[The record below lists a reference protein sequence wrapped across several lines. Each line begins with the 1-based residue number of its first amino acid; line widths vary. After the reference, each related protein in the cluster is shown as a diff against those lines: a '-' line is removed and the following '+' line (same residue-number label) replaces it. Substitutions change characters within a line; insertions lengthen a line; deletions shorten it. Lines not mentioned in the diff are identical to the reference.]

1 MKVIIVGAHGEAK
14 ELINRVSSGWSIS
27 VIDLDQEK
35 LRNFTTNR
43 QIDKIQGDATSS
55 LVLKKAGLDEATA
68 IVTLTLS
75 DEVNLEIL
83 KIAKQNDI
91 LRLSSIINDSSNID
105 KFKELDVELVEP
117 DILLARRFEHIL
129 EPRRVVS
136 QAFAGGRAEAL
147 EIEISS
153 DSPVR
158 GKKLREIGSDYYIVG
173 ALLRKGKVIIPHGD
187 TEIETGDLVTIVL
200 QSGAFSNVIN
210 LFSGSESRFPL
221 EFGKDIVVVLD
232 NEKNLKYL
240 SESEFFIRNTKATS
254 LKLITKEDLFDNN
267 LESTEETLKAVLKD
281 QEFDI
286 TYKNKISNKDLE
298 NYKGITVVERKE
310 NDKGKSYGEGWHTD
324 SSYLEKTPK
333 YTCLMGKIVK
343 KDQGQTLFASQLAS
357 YEALDQETKDKIQ
370 NLVGIF
376 SSAGPISVTRLEREA
391 ERGTG
396 KSKDFVAEHQIV
408 KKVGTRKTLY
418 LSPGHTIAIKNLP
431 EKESKDLLKYLFNH
445 QTKKEFQ
452 NSFFWEKNTIV
463 IWDNHSVIHSAT
475 PFQGRRMM
483 HRIILDA

>member
-68 IVTLTLS
+68 LVTLTLS

-83 KIAKQNDI
+83 KIAKQNNI
-91 LRLSSIINDSSNID
+91 LRLSSIINDSSHID

-232 NEKNLKYL
+232 NEKNLKNL

-298 NYKGITVVERKE
+298 NFTNENSIGTIFYPVEDSISKSKIKSLISIANKSKIPVLFSRSTYPYKTIGLLINDNFDENSSNAIAFDLSSTMSAKLVGVIINQPTFLQSDGEQKVSDTVQKLQDLALSNEVQLDFE
-310 NDKGKSYGEGWHTD
+310 NFEGNEAKIFTD
-324 SSYLEKTPK
+324 QTSSYDLSII
-333 YTCLMGKIVK
+333 GSNS
-343 KDQGQTLFASQLAS
+343 SQS
-357 YEALDQETKDKIQ
+357 WQDRKVIEFVST
-370 NLVGIF
+370 NSN
-376 SSAGPISVTRLEREA
+376 SSV
-391 ERGTG
+391 
-396 KSKDFVAEHQIV
+396 
-408 KKVGTRKTLY
+408 LY
-418 LSPGHTIAIKNLP
+418 IP
-431 EKESKDLLKYLFNH
+431 
-445 QTKKEFQ
+445 
-452 NSFFWEKNTIV
+452 
-463 IWDNHSVIHSAT
+463 
-475 PFQGRRMM
+475 R
-483 HRIILDA
+483 

>member
-83 KIAKQNDI
+83 KIAKQNNI
-91 LRLSSIINDSSNID
+91 LRLSSIINDSSHID

-232 NEKNLKYL
+232 SEKNLKNL

-298 NYKGITVVERKE
+298 NFINENSIGTIFYPVEDSISKSKIKSLISIANKSKIPVLFSRSTYPYKTIGLLINDNFDENSSNAIAFDLSSTMSAKLVGVIINQPTFLQSDGEQKVSDTVQKLQDLALSHEVQLDFE
-310 NDKGKSYGEGWHTD
+310 NFEGNEAKIFTD
-324 SSYLEKTPK
+324 QTSSYDLAII
-333 YTCLMGKIVK
+333 GSNS
-343 KDQGQTLFASQLAS
+343 SQS
-357 YEALDQETKDKIQ
+357 WQDRKVIEFVST
-370 NLVGIF
+370 NSN
-376 SSAGPISVTRLEREA
+376 SSV
-391 ERGTG
+391 
-396 KSKDFVAEHQIV
+396 
-408 KKVGTRKTLY
+408 LY
-418 LSPGHTIAIKNLP
+418 IP
-431 EKESKDLLKYLFNH
+431 
-445 QTKKEFQ
+445 
-452 NSFFWEKNTIV
+452 
-463 IWDNHSVIHSAT
+463 
-475 PFQGRRMM
+475 R
-483 HRIILDA
+483 

>member
-68 IVTLTLS
+68 IITLTLS

-91 LRLSSIINDSSNID
+91 LRLSSIINDSSNVD

-200 QSGAFSNVIN
+200 QSGAFSSVIN

-232 NEKNLKYL
+232 DEKNLKNL

-254 LKLITKEDLFDNN
+254 LKLITKEDLFENN

-298 NYKGITVVERKE
+298 NFVNENSIGTIFYPVE
-310 NDKGKSYGEGWHTD
+310 DSISKS
-324 SSYLEKTPK
+324 
-333 YTCLMGKIVK
+333 KIK
-343 KDQGQTLFASQLAS
+343 SL
-357 YEALDQETKDKIQ
+357 
-370 NLVGIF
+370 
-376 SSAGPISVTRLEREA
+376 ISVA
-391 ERGTG
+391 N
-396 KSKDFVAEHQIV
+396 KSKVPILFSRSTYPYKTIGLLINDNFNESSSNSIAFDLSSTMSAKLAGVIINQPKFLQSEGEQ
-408 KKVGTRKTLY
+408 KV
-418 LSPGHTIAIKNLP
+418 S
-431 EKESKDLLKYLFNH
+431 
-445 QTKKEFQ
+445 
-452 NSFFWEKNTIV
+452 NTIQKLQDLALSHEVQLDFENFEGNEAKIFTDQTSGYDLSIIGSNSSQSWQDRKV
-463 IWDNHSVIHSAT
+463 IEFVSTNSNSSVLYI
-475 PFQGRRMM
+475 PR
-483 HRIILDA
+483 

>member
-83 KIAKQNDI
+83 KIAKQNNI
-91 LRLSSIINDSSNID
+91 LRLSSIINDSSHID

-232 NEKNLKYL
+232 NEKNLKNL
-240 SESEFFIRNTKATS
+240 SESEFFIRNTKASS

-298 NYKGITVVERKE
+298 NFTNENSIGTIFYPVEDSISKSKIKSLINIANKSKIPVLFSRSTYPYKTIGLLINDNFDENSSNAIAFDLSSTMSAKLVGVIINQPTFLQSDGEQKVSDTVQKLQDLALSHEVQLDFE
-310 NDKGKSYGEGWHTD
+310 NFEGNEAKIFTD
-324 SSYLEKTPK
+324 QTSSYDLSII
-333 YTCLMGKIVK
+333 GSNS
-343 KDQGQTLFASQLAS
+343 SQS
-357 YEALDQETKDKIQ
+357 WQDRKVIEFVST
-370 NLVGIF
+370 NSN
-376 SSAGPISVTRLEREA
+376 SSV
-391 ERGTG
+391 
-396 KSKDFVAEHQIV
+396 
-408 KKVGTRKTLY
+408 LY
-418 LSPGHTIAIKNLP
+418 IP
-431 EKESKDLLKYLFNH
+431 
-445 QTKKEFQ
+445 
-452 NSFFWEKNTIV
+452 
-463 IWDNHSVIHSAT
+463 
-475 PFQGRRMM
+475 R
-483 HRIILDA
+483 

>member
-83 KIAKQNDI
+83 NIAKQNNI
-91 LRLSSIINDSSNID
+91 LRLSSIINESSNAG

-173 ALLRKGKVIIPHGD
+173 AILRKGKVIIPHGD
-187 TEIETGDLVTIVL
+187 TEIETGDLVTVVL

-232 NEKNLKYL
+232 DEKNLKNL

-254 LKLITKEDLFDNN
+254 LKVLTKQDLFDNN
-267 LESTEETLKAVLKD
+267 LETTEETLKAVLKD

-286 TYKNKISNKDLE
+286 TYKNKITVKDLE
-298 NYKGITVVERKE
+298 NFMRENSIGTIFYPVMDGTAKSKIKSLISIANKTKVPVLFSRTTYPYKNIGLLINE
-310 NDKGKSYGEGWHTD
+310 NFDEN
-324 SSYLEKTPK
+324 SSNSIAFDLSSTMSAK
-333 YTCLMGKIVK
+333 
-343 KDQGQTLFASQLAS
+343 
-357 YEALDQETKDKIQ
+357 
-370 NLVGIF
+370 LVGVIINQPKFLQSEGENKVSNTVQKLQDLALSNEVQLDFINFEGNEAKIF
-376 SSAGPISVTRLEREA
+376 SEQTSEYDLAIIGSNSSQSWQDRKIIEFVSTNSNSSV
-391 ERGTG
+391 
-396 KSKDFVAEHQIV
+396 
-408 KKVGTRKTLY
+408 LY
-418 LSPGHTIAIKNLP
+418 VP
-431 EKESKDLLKYLFNH
+431 
-445 QTKKEFQ
+445 
-452 NSFFWEKNTIV
+452 
-463 IWDNHSVIHSAT
+463 
-475 PFQGRRMM
+475 R
-483 HRIILDA
+483 

>member
-68 IVTLTLS
+68 IITLTLS
-75 DEVNLEIL
+75 DEVNMEIL

-91 LRLSSIINDSSNID
+91 LRLSSIINDSSNVD
-105 KFKELDVELVEP
+105 KFKELDIELVEP

-232 NEKNLKYL
+232 NEKNLKNL

-298 NYKGITVVERKE
+298 NFINENSIGTIFYPVEDSISKSKIKSLISIANKSKIPVLFSRSTYPYKTIGLLINDNFDENSSNSIAFDLSSTMSAKLVGVIINQPTFLQSDGEQKVSDTVQKLQDLALSHEVQLDFE
-310 NDKGKSYGEGWHTD
+310 NFEGNEAKIFTD
-324 SSYLEKTPK
+324 QTSSYDLSII
-333 YTCLMGKIVK
+333 GSNS
-343 KDQGQTLFASQLAS
+343 SQS
-357 YEALDQETKDKIQ
+357 WQDRKVIEFVST
-370 NLVGIF
+370 NSN
-376 SSAGPISVTRLEREA
+376 SSV
-391 ERGTG
+391 
-396 KSKDFVAEHQIV
+396 
-408 KKVGTRKTLY
+408 LY
-418 LSPGHTIAIKNLP
+418 IP
-431 EKESKDLLKYLFNH
+431 
-445 QTKKEFQ
+445 
-452 NSFFWEKNTIV
+452 
-463 IWDNHSVIHSAT
+463 
-475 PFQGRRMM
+475 R
-483 HRIILDA
+483 

>member
-14 ELINRVSSGWSIS
+14 ELINRISSGWSIS

-68 IVTLTLS
+68 IITLTLS
-75 DEVNLEIL
+75 DEVNMEIL

-91 LRLSSIINDSSNID
+91 LRLSSIINDSSNVD
-105 KFKELDVELVEP
+105 KFKELDIELVEP

-158 GKKLREIGSDYYIVG
+158 GKKLREIGSDYFIVG

-200 QSGAFSNVIN
+200 QSGAFSSVIN

-232 NEKNLKYL
+232 NEKNLKNL

-254 LKLITKEDLFDNN
+254 LKLITKEDLFENN
-267 LESTEETLKAVLKD
+267 LESTEDTLKAVLKD

-298 NYKGITVVERKE
+298 NFVNENSIGTIFYPVE
-310 NDKGKSYGEGWHTD
+310 D
-324 SSYLEKTPK
+324 S
-333 YTCLMGKIVK
+333 
-343 KDQGQTLFASQLAS
+343 
-357 YEALDQETKDKIQ
+357 
-370 NLVGIF
+370 
-376 SSAGPISVTRLEREA
+376 IS
-391 ERGTG
+391 
-396 KSKDFVAEHQIV
+396 KSKIKSLISIANKSKVPILFSRSTYPYKTIGLLINDNFNENSSNSIAFDLSSTMSAKLAGVIINQPKFLQSEGEQKVSNTVQKLQDLALSHEVQLDFENFEGNEAKIFTNQTSGYDLSIIGSNSSQSWQDR
-408 KKVGTRKTLY
+408 KVIEFVSINSNSSVLY
-418 LSPGHTIAIKNLP
+418 IP
-431 EKESKDLLKYLFNH
+431 
-445 QTKKEFQ
+445 
-452 NSFFWEKNTIV
+452 
-463 IWDNHSVIHSAT
+463 
-475 PFQGRRMM
+475 R
-483 HRIILDA
+483 

>member
-83 KIAKQNDI
+83 KIAKQNNI
-91 LRLSSIINDSSNID
+91 LRLSSIINDSSHID

-232 NEKNLKYL
+232 NEKNLKNL

-298 NYKGITVVERKE
+298 NFINENSIGTIFYPVEDSISKSKIKSLISIANKSKIPVLFSRSTYPYKTIGLLINDNFDENSSNAIAFDLSSTMSAKLAGVIINQPTFLQSDGEQKVSDTVQKLQDLALSHEVQLDFE
-310 NDKGKSYGEGWHTD
+310 NFEGNEAKIFTD
-324 SSYLEKTPK
+324 QTSSYDLSII
-333 YTCLMGKIVK
+333 GSNSSQSWQDRKIIEFVS
-343 KDQGQTLFASQLAS
+343 TNS
-357 YEALDQETKDKIQ
+357 
-370 NLVGIF
+370 N
-376 SSAGPISVTRLEREA
+376 SSV
-391 ERGTG
+391 
-396 KSKDFVAEHQIV
+396 
-408 KKVGTRKTLY
+408 LY
-418 LSPGHTIAIKNLP
+418 VP
-431 EKESKDLLKYLFNH
+431 
-445 QTKKEFQ
+445 
-452 NSFFWEKNTIV
+452 
-463 IWDNHSVIHSAT
+463 
-475 PFQGRRMM
+475 R
-483 HRIILDA
+483 

>member
-14 ELINRVSSGWSIS
+14 ELINRISSGWSIS

-83 KIAKQNDI
+83 KIAKQNNI
-91 LRLSSIINDSSNID
+91 LRLSSIINDSANIHH
-105 KFKELDVELVEP
+105 FKELDIEIVEP
-117 DILLARRFEHIL
+117 DTLLARRFEYIL

-136 QAFAGGRAEAL
+136 QAFAGGRAEAI

-173 ALLRKGKVIIPHGD
+173 ALLRQNKVIIPHGD

-221 EFGKDIVVVLD
+221 EFGKDIFVVLD
-232 NEKNLKYL
+232 NEKNLKNL

-254 LKLITKEDLFDNN
+254 LKVLTKQDLFDNN
-267 LESTEETLKAVLKD
+267 LETIEETLKAILKD
-281 QEFDI
+281 QEFDA
-286 TYKNKISNKDLE
+286 TFKNKISNKDLE
-298 NYKGITVVERKE
+298 NFVKE
-310 NDKGKSYGEGWHTD
+310 NSIGTIFYPVEEGVAKTKIKALISIANKTKIPILFSRSTYPYKTIGLLIND
-324 SSYLEKTPK
+324 NFDQTSSNSIAFDLSSTMSAK
-333 YTCLMGKIVK
+333 
-343 KDQGQTLFASQLAS
+343 
-357 YEALDQETKDKIQ
+357 
-370 NLVGIF
+370 LVGVTINQPKFLQSEGEQKVSSVVQKLQDLALSHEVQLDFENFEGNEAKIF
-376 SSAGPISVTRLEREA
+376 TEQTSNYDLSIIGSNSSQSWQDRKIIEFVSTNSNSSV
-391 ERGTG
+391 
-396 KSKDFVAEHQIV
+396 
-408 KKVGTRKTLY
+408 LY
-418 LSPGHTIAIKNLP
+418 VP
-431 EKESKDLLKYLFNH
+431 
-445 QTKKEFQ
+445 
-452 NSFFWEKNTIV
+452 
-463 IWDNHSVIHSAT
+463 
-475 PFQGRRMM
+475 R
-483 HRIILDA
+483 

>member
-83 KIAKQNDI
+83 KIAKQNNI
-91 LRLSSIINDSSNID
+91 LRLSSIINDSSHID

-232 NEKNLKYL
+232 NEKNLKNL

-298 NYKGITVVERKE
+298 NFINENSIGTIFYPVEDSISKSKIKSLISIANKSKIPVLFSRSTYPYKTIGLLINDNFDENSSNAIAFDLSSTMSAKLVGVIINQPTFLQSDGEQKVSDTVQKLQDLALSHEVQLDFE
-310 NDKGKSYGEGWHTD
+310 NFEGNEAKIFTD
-324 SSYLEKTPK
+324 QTSSYDLSIIGSNSSQSWQDRKVIEFVSTNSNSSVLYIPK
-333 YTCLMGKIVK
+333 
-343 KDQGQTLFASQLAS
+343 
-357 YEALDQETKDKIQ
+357 
-370 NLVGIF
+370 
-376 SSAGPISVTRLEREA
+376 
-391 ERGTG
+391 
-396 KSKDFVAEHQIV
+396 
-408 KKVGTRKTLY
+408 
-418 LSPGHTIAIKNLP
+418 
-431 EKESKDLLKYLFNH
+431 
-445 QTKKEFQ
+445 
-452 NSFFWEKNTIV
+452 
-463 IWDNHSVIHSAT
+463 
-475 PFQGRRMM
+475 
-483 HRIILDA
+483 

>member
-27 VIDLDQEK
+27 VVDLDQEK

-91 LRLSSIINDSSNID
+91 LRLSSIINDSANFD

-187 TEIETGDLVTIVL
+187 TEIQTGDLVTIVL

-232 NEKNLKYL
+232 NEKNLKNL

-298 NYKGITVVERKE
+298 NFINENSIGTIFYPVEESISKSKIKSLISIANKSKIPILFSRSTYPYKTIGLLINDNFDENSSNSIAFDLSSTMSAKLAGVIINQPTFLQSDGEQKVSDTVQKLQDLALSHEVQLDFE
-310 NDKGKSYGEGWHTD
+310 NFEGNEAKIFTEQT
-324 SSYLEKTPK
+324 SSYDLSII
-333 YTCLMGKIVK
+333 GSNS
-343 KDQGQTLFASQLAS
+343 SQS
-357 YEALDQETKDKIQ
+357 WQDRKVIEFVST
-370 NLVGIF
+370 NSN
-376 SSAGPISVTRLEREA
+376 SSL
-391 ERGTG
+391 
-396 KSKDFVAEHQIV
+396 
-408 KKVGTRKTLY
+408 LY
-418 LSPGHTIAIKNLP
+418 IP
-431 EKESKDLLKYLFNH
+431 
-445 QTKKEFQ
+445 
-452 NSFFWEKNTIV
+452 
-463 IWDNHSVIHSAT
+463 
-475 PFQGRRMM
+475 R
-483 HRIILDA
+483 

>member
-14 ELINRVSSGWSIS
+14 ELINRISSGWSIS
-27 VIDLDQEK
+27 VVDLDQEK

-91 LRLSSIINDSSNID
+91 LRLSSIINDSANID

-187 TEIETGDLVTIVL
+187 TEIKTGDLVTIVL

-232 NEKNLKYL
+232 NEKNLKNL

-286 TYKNKISNKDLE
+286 TYRNKISNKDLE
-298 NYKGITVVERKE
+298 NFINENSIGTIFYPVEESISKSKIKSLISIANKSKIPILFSRSTYPYKTIGLLINDNFDENSSNSIAFDLSSTMSAKLAGVIINQPTFLQSDGEQKVSDTVQKLQDLALSHEVQLDFE
-310 NDKGKSYGEGWHTD
+310 NFEGNEAKIFTD
-324 SSYLEKTPK
+324 QTSSYDLSII
-333 YTCLMGKIVK
+333 GSNS
-343 KDQGQTLFASQLAS
+343 SQS
-357 YEALDQETKDKIQ
+357 WQDRKVIEFVST
-370 NLVGIF
+370 NSN
-376 SSAGPISVTRLEREA
+376 SSL
-391 ERGTG
+391 
-396 KSKDFVAEHQIV
+396 
-408 KKVGTRKTLY
+408 LY
-418 LSPGHTIAIKNLP
+418 IP
-431 EKESKDLLKYLFNH
+431 
-445 QTKKEFQ
+445 
-452 NSFFWEKNTIV
+452 
-463 IWDNHSVIHSAT
+463 
-475 PFQGRRMM
+475 R
-483 HRIILDA
+483 

>member
-158 GKKLREIGSDYYIVG
+158 GKKLREIGSDFYIVG

-298 NYKGITVVERKE
+298 NFVNENSIGTIFYPVEDSISKSKIKSLISIANKSKIPVLFSRSTYPYKTIGLLINDNFDE
-310 NDKGKSYGEGWHTD
+310 N
-324 SSYLEKTPK
+324 SSNSIAFDLSSTMSAK
-333 YTCLMGKIVK
+333 
-343 KDQGQTLFASQLAS
+343 
-357 YEALDQETKDKIQ
+357 
-370 NLVGIF
+370 LVGVIINQPTFLQSDGEQKVSDTVQKLQDLALSHEVQLDFENFEGNEAKIF
-376 SSAGPISVTRLEREA
+376 TEQTSNYDLSIIGSNSSQSWQDRKIIEFVSANSNSSV
-391 ERGTG
+391 
-396 KSKDFVAEHQIV
+396 
-408 KKVGTRKTLY
+408 LY
-418 LSPGHTIAIKNLP
+418 VP
-431 EKESKDLLKYLFNH
+431 
-445 QTKKEFQ
+445 
-452 NSFFWEKNTIV
+452 
-463 IWDNHSVIHSAT
+463 
-475 PFQGRRMM
+475 R
-483 HRIILDA
+483 

>member
-1 MKVIIVGAHGEAK
+1 VKVIIVGAHGEAK

-68 IVTLTLS
+68 IITLTLS

-91 LRLSSIINDSSNID
+91 LRLSSIINDSSNVD

-200 QSGAFSNVIN
+200 QSGAFSSVIN

-232 NEKNLKYL
+232 NEKNLKNL

-254 LKLITKEDLFDNN
+254 LKLITKEDLFENN

-298 NYKGITVVERKE
+298 NFVNENSIGTIFYPVE
-310 NDKGKSYGEGWHTD
+310 D
-324 SSYLEKTPK
+324 S
-333 YTCLMGKIVK
+333 
-343 KDQGQTLFASQLAS
+343 
-357 YEALDQETKDKIQ
+357 
-370 NLVGIF
+370 
-376 SSAGPISVTRLEREA
+376 IS
-391 ERGTG
+391 
-396 KSKDFVAEHQIV
+396 KSKIKSLISIANKSKVPILFSRSTYPYKTIGLLINDNFNESSSNSIAFDLSSTMSAKLAGVIINQPKFLQSEGEQKVSNTVQKLQDLALSHEVQLDFENFEGNEAKIFTDQTSGYDLSIIGSNSSQSWQDR
-408 KKVGTRKTLY
+408 KVIEFVSTNSNSSVLY
-418 LSPGHTIAIKNLP
+418 IP
-431 EKESKDLLKYLFNH
+431 
-445 QTKKEFQ
+445 
-452 NSFFWEKNTIV
+452 
-463 IWDNHSVIHSAT
+463 
-475 PFQGRRMM
+475 R
-483 HRIILDA
+483 

>member
-83 KIAKQNDI
+83 KIAKQNNI
-91 LRLSSIINDSSNID
+91 LRLSSIINDSSHID

-232 NEKNLKYL
+232 NEKNLKNL

-298 NYKGITVVERKE
+298 NFINENSIGTIFYPVEDSISKSKIKSLISIANKSKIPVLFSRSTYPYKTIGLLINDNFDENSSNAIAFDLSSTMSAKLVGVIINQPTFLQSDGEQKVSDTVQKLQDLALSNEVQLDFE
-310 NDKGKSYGEGWHTD
+310 NFEGNEAKIFTD
-324 SSYLEKTPK
+324 QTSSYDLSII
-333 YTCLMGKIVK
+333 GSNS
-343 KDQGQTLFASQLAS
+343 SQS
-357 YEALDQETKDKIQ
+357 WQDRKVIEFVST
-370 NLVGIF
+370 NSN
-376 SSAGPISVTRLEREA
+376 SSV
-391 ERGTG
+391 
-396 KSKDFVAEHQIV
+396 
-408 KKVGTRKTLY
+408 LY
-418 LSPGHTIAIKNLP
+418 IP
-431 EKESKDLLKYLFNH
+431 
-445 QTKKEFQ
+445 
-452 NSFFWEKNTIV
+452 
-463 IWDNHSVIHSAT
+463 
-475 PFQGRRMM
+475 R
-483 HRIILDA
+483 

>member
-27 VIDLDQEK
+27 VVDLDQEK

-91 LRLSSIINDSSNID
+91 LRLSSIINDSANFD

-158 GKKLREIGSDYYIVG
+158 GKKLREIGSNYYIVG

-187 TEIETGDLVTIVL
+187 TEIQTGDLVTIVL

-232 NEKNLKYL
+232 NEKNLKNL

-286 TYKNKISNKDLE
+286 TYRNKISNKDLE
-298 NYKGITVVERKE
+298 NFINENSIGTIFYPVEESISKSKLKSLISIANKSKIPILFSRSTYPYKTIGLLINDNFDENSSNSIAFDLSSTMSAKLAGVIINQPTFLQSDGEQKVSDTVQKLQDLALSHEVQLDFE
-310 NDKGKSYGEGWHTD
+310 NFEGNEAKIFTD
-324 SSYLEKTPK
+324 QTSSYDLSII
-333 YTCLMGKIVK
+333 GSNS
-343 KDQGQTLFASQLAS
+343 SQS
-357 YEALDQETKDKIQ
+357 WQDRKVIEFVST
-370 NLVGIF
+370 NSN
-376 SSAGPISVTRLEREA
+376 SSL
-391 ERGTG
+391 
-396 KSKDFVAEHQIV
+396 
-408 KKVGTRKTLY
+408 LY
-418 LSPGHTIAIKNLP
+418 IP
-431 EKESKDLLKYLFNH
+431 
-445 QTKKEFQ
+445 
-452 NSFFWEKNTIV
+452 
-463 IWDNHSVIHSAT
+463 
-475 PFQGRRMM
+475 R
-483 HRIILDA
+483 

>member
-14 ELINRVSSGWSIS
+14 ELINRISSGWSIS

-83 KIAKQNDI
+83 KIAKQNNI
-91 LRLSSIINDSSNID
+91 LRLSSIINDSANIHH
-105 KFKELDVELVEP
+105 FKELDIEIVEP
-117 DILLARRFEHIL
+117 DTLLARRFEYIL

-136 QAFAGGRAEAL
+136 QAFAGGRAEAI

-173 ALLRKGKVIIPHGD
+173 ALLRQNKVIIPHGD

-221 EFGKDIVVVLD
+221 EFGKDIFVVLD
-232 NEKNLKYL
+232 NEKNLKNL

-254 LKLITKEDLFDNN
+254 LKVLTKQDLFDNN
-267 LESTEETLKAVLKD
+267 LETIEETLKAILKD
-281 QEFDI
+281 QEFDA
-286 TYKNKISNKDLE
+286 TFKNKISNKDVE
-298 NYKGITVVERKE
+298 NFVKE
-310 NDKGKSYGEGWHTD
+310 NSIGTIFYPVEEGVAKTKIKALISIANKTKIPILFSRSTYPYKTIGLLIND
-324 SSYLEKTPK
+324 NFDQTSSNSIAFDLSST
-333 YTCLMGKIVK
+333 M
-343 KDQGQTLFASQLAS
+343 S
-357 YEALDQETKDKIQ
+357 TK
-370 NLVGIF
+370 LVGVTINQPKFLQSEGEQKVSSTVQKLQDLALSHEVQLDFENFEGNEAKIF
-376 SSAGPISVTRLEREA
+376 TEQTSNYDLSIIGSNSSQSWQDRKIIEFVSTNSNSSV
-391 ERGTG
+391 
-396 KSKDFVAEHQIV
+396 
-408 KKVGTRKTLY
+408 LY
-418 LSPGHTIAIKNLP
+418 VP
-431 EKESKDLLKYLFNH
+431 
-445 QTKKEFQ
+445 
-452 NSFFWEKNTIV
+452 
-463 IWDNHSVIHSAT
+463 
-475 PFQGRRMM
+475 R
-483 HRIILDA
+483 

>member
-27 VIDLDQEK
+27 VVDLDQEK

-91 LRLSSIINDSSNID
+91 LRLSSIINDSSNVD

-232 NEKNLKYL
+232 NEKNLKNL

-298 NYKGITVVERKE
+298 NFINENSIGTIFYPVEDSISKSKIKSLISIANKSKIPVLFSRSTYPYKTIGLLINDNFDENSSNAIAFDLSSTMSAKLVGVIINQPTFLQSEGEQKVSNTVQKLQDLALSHEVQLDFE
-310 NDKGKSYGEGWHTD
+310 NFEGNEAKIFTD
-324 SSYLEKTPK
+324 QTSSYDLSII
-333 YTCLMGKIVK
+333 GSNS
-343 KDQGQTLFASQLAS
+343 SQS
-357 YEALDQETKDKIQ
+357 WQDRKVIEFVST
-370 NLVGIF
+370 NSN
-376 SSAGPISVTRLEREA
+376 SSV
-391 ERGTG
+391 
-396 KSKDFVAEHQIV
+396 
-408 KKVGTRKTLY
+408 LY
-418 LSPGHTIAIKNLP
+418 IP
-431 EKESKDLLKYLFNH
+431 
-445 QTKKEFQ
+445 
-452 NSFFWEKNTIV
+452 
-463 IWDNHSVIHSAT
+463 
-475 PFQGRRMM
+475 R
-483 HRIILDA
+483 

>member
-68 IVTLTLS
+68 IITLTLS

-91 LRLSSIINDSSNID
+91 LRLSSIINDSSNVD

-200 QSGAFSNVIN
+200 QSGAFSSVIN

-232 NEKNLKYL
+232 DEKNLKNL

-254 LKLITKEDLFDNN
+254 LKLITKEDLFENN

-298 NYKGITVVERKE
+298 NFVNENSIGTIFYPVE
-310 NDKGKSYGEGWHTD
+310 DSISKS
-324 SSYLEKTPK
+324 
-333 YTCLMGKIVK
+333 KIK
-343 KDQGQTLFASQLAS
+343 SL
-357 YEALDQETKDKIQ
+357 
-370 NLVGIF
+370 
-376 SSAGPISVTRLEREA
+376 ISVA
-391 ERGTG
+391 N
-396 KSKDFVAEHQIV
+396 KSKVPILFSRSTYPYKTIGLLINDNFNESSSNSIAFDLSSTMSAKLAGVIINQPKFLQSEGEQKVSNTVQKLQDLALSHEVQLDFENFEGNEAKIFTDQTSGYDLSIIGSNSSQSWQDR
-408 KKVGTRKTLY
+408 KVIEFVSTNSNSSVLY
-418 LSPGHTIAIKNLP
+418 IP
-431 EKESKDLLKYLFNH
+431 
-445 QTKKEFQ
+445 
-452 NSFFWEKNTIV
+452 
-463 IWDNHSVIHSAT
+463 
-475 PFQGRRMM
+475 R
-483 HRIILDA
+483 

>member
-91 LRLSSIINDSSNID
+91 LRLSSIINDSANID

-232 NEKNLKYL
+232 NEKNLKNL

-298 NYKGITVVERKE
+298 NFINENSIGTIFYPVEDSISKSKIKSLISIAYKSKIPVLFSRSTYPYKTIGLLINDNFGENSSNAIAFDLSSTMSAKLVGVIINQPTFLQSDGEQKVSDTVQKLQDLALSHEVQLDFE
-310 NDKGKSYGEGWHTD
+310 NFEGNEAKIFTD
-324 SSYLEKTPK
+324 QTSSYDLSII
-333 YTCLMGKIVK
+333 GSNS
-343 KDQGQTLFASQLAS
+343 SQS
-357 YEALDQETKDKIQ
+357 WQDRKVIEFVST
-370 NLVGIF
+370 NSN
-376 SSAGPISVTRLEREA
+376 SSV
-391 ERGTG
+391 
-396 KSKDFVAEHQIV
+396 
-408 KKVGTRKTLY
+408 LY
-418 LSPGHTIAIKNLP
+418 IP
-431 EKESKDLLKYLFNH
+431 
-445 QTKKEFQ
+445 
-452 NSFFWEKNTIV
+452 
-463 IWDNHSVIHSAT
+463 
-475 PFQGRRMM
+475 R
-483 HRIILDA
+483 

>member
-27 VIDLDQEK
+27 VIDLDQEQ

-83 KIAKQNDI
+83 NIAKQNNI
-91 LRLSSIINDSSNID
+91 LRLSSIINDISNEN
-105 KFKELDVELVEP
+105 KYKELEVELVEP

-136 QAFAGGRAEAL
+136 QAFAGGRAEAI

-187 TEIETGDLVTIVL
+187 TEIETGDLVTVVL

-221 EFGKDIVVVLD
+221 EFGKDIVVILD
-232 NEKNLKYL
+232 NEKNLKNL

-254 LKLITKEDLFDNN
+254 LKVITKEDLFDNN
-267 LESTEETLKAVLKD
+267 LETTEETLKAVLKD

-286 TYKNKISNKDLE
+286 TYKSKITNKDLE
-298 NYKGITVVERKE
+298 IFIKENSIGTIFYPVEENVAKSKIKSLIGVANKTKIPILFSRSTYPYKTIGLLVNDNFHQNSPNSVAFDLSSTMSAKLAGVVINQPKFLQSEGERKVSSSVQKLQDLALSNE
-310 NDKGKSYGEGWHTD
+310 VQLDFETFEGNEAKIFTDKTSDFDLSIIG
-324 SSYLEKTPK
+324 SSSSQSWQDR
-333 YTCLMGKIVK
+333 KIIEFVS
-343 KDQGQTLFASQLAS
+343 T
-357 YEALDQETKDKIQ
+357 
-370 NLVGIF
+370 N
-376 SSAGPISVTRLEREA
+376 SSSSV
-391 ERGTG
+391 
-396 KSKDFVAEHQIV
+396 
-408 KKVGTRKTLY
+408 LY
-418 LSPGHTIAIKNLP
+418 IP
-431 EKESKDLLKYLFNH
+431 
-445 QTKKEFQ
+445 
-452 NSFFWEKNTIV
+452 
-463 IWDNHSVIHSAT
+463 
-475 PFQGRRMM
+475 R
-483 HRIILDA
+483 

>member
-83 KIAKQNDI
+83 NIAKQNNI
-91 LRLSSIINDSSNID
+91 LRLSSIINESSNAG

-158 GKKLREIGSDYYIVG
+158 GKKLREIGSDYYLVG

-187 TEIETGDLVTIVL
+187 TEIETGDLVTVVL

-232 NEKNLKYL
+232 DEKNLKNL

-254 LKLITKEDLFDNN
+254 LKVLTKQDLFDNN
-267 LESTEETLKAVLKD
+267 LETTEETLKAVLKD

-286 TYKNKISNKDLE
+286 TYKNKITVKELENFMKENSIGTIFYPVMDGTAKSKIKSLISISNKTKVPILISRTTYPYKTIGLLINDNFDENSSNSIAFDL
-298 NYKGITVVERKE
+298 
-310 NDKGKSYGEGWHTD
+310 
-324 SSYLEKTPK
+324 SSTMSAK
-333 YTCLMGKIVK
+333 
-343 KDQGQTLFASQLAS
+343 
-357 YEALDQETKDKIQ
+357 
-370 NLVGIF
+370 LVGVIINQPKFLQSEGENKVSNTVQKLQDLALSNEVQLDFVNFEGNEAKIF
-376 SSAGPISVTRLEREA
+376 S
-391 ERGTG
+391 
-396 KSKDFVAEHQIV
+396 K
-408 KKVGTRKTLY
+408 
-418 LSPGHTIAIKNLP
+418 
-431 EKESKDLLKYLFNH
+431 
-445 QTKKEFQ
+445 QT
-452 NSFFWEKNTIV
+452 
-463 IWDNHSVIHSAT
+463 
-475 PFQGRRMM
+475 
-483 HRIILDA
+483 

>member
-55 LVLKKAGLDEATA
+55 LVLKKAGLDKATA

-136 QAFAGGRAEAL
+136 QAFAGGRAEAI

-232 NEKNLKYL
+232 NEKNLKNL

-267 LESTEETLKAVLKD
+267 LESTDETLKAVLKD

-298 NYKGITVVERKE
+298 IFINENSIGTIFYPVEE
-310 NDKGKSYGEGWHTD
+310 S
-324 SSYLEKTPK
+324 
-333 YTCLMGKIVK
+333 
-343 KDQGQTLFASQLAS
+343 
-357 YEALDQETKDKIQ
+357 
-370 NLVGIF
+370 
-376 SSAGPISVTRLEREA
+376 IS
-391 ERGTG
+391 
-396 KSKDFVAEHQIV
+396 KSKIKSLISIANKLKIPILFSRSTYPYKTIGLLINDNFDENSSNSIAFDLSSTMSAKLAGVIINQPTFLQSDGEQKVSNTVQKLQDLALSHEVQLDFENFEGNEAKIFTDQTSIYDLSIIGSNSSQSWQDR
-408 KKVGTRKTLY
+408 KVIEFVSTNSNSSLLY
-418 LSPGHTIAIKNLP
+418 IP
-431 EKESKDLLKYLFNH
+431 
-445 QTKKEFQ
+445 
-452 NSFFWEKNTIV
+452 
-463 IWDNHSVIHSAT
+463 
-475 PFQGRRMM
+475 R
-483 HRIILDA
+483 

>member
-83 KIAKQNDI
+83 KIAKQNNI
-91 LRLSSIINDSSNID
+91 LRLSSIINDSSHID

-232 NEKNLKYL
+232 NEKNLKNL

-254 LKLITKEDLFDNN
+254 LKLITKEDLFENN

-298 NYKGITVVERKE
+298 NFVNENSIGTIFYPVEDSISKSKIKSLISIANKSKIPVLFSRSTYPYKTIGLLINDNFDENSSNAIAFDLSSTMSAKLVGVIINQPTFLQSDGEQKVSDTVQKLQDLALSHEVQLDFE
-310 NDKGKSYGEGWHTD
+310 NFEGNEAKIFTD
-324 SSYLEKTPK
+324 QTSSYDLSII
-333 YTCLMGKIVK
+333 GSNS
-343 KDQGQTLFASQLAS
+343 SQS
-357 YEALDQETKDKIQ
+357 WQDRKVIEFVST
-370 NLVGIF
+370 NSN
-376 SSAGPISVTRLEREA
+376 SSV
-391 ERGTG
+391 
-396 KSKDFVAEHQIV
+396 
-408 KKVGTRKTLY
+408 LY
-418 LSPGHTIAIKNLP
+418 IP
-431 EKESKDLLKYLFNH
+431 
-445 QTKKEFQ
+445 
-452 NSFFWEKNTIV
+452 
-463 IWDNHSVIHSAT
+463 
-475 PFQGRRMM
+475 R
-483 HRIILDA
+483 

>member
-27 VIDLDQEK
+27 VVDLDQEK

-91 LRLSSIINDSSNID
+91 LRLSSIINDSANFD

-187 TEIETGDLVTIVL
+187 TEIQTGDLVTIVL

-232 NEKNLKYL
+232 NEKNLKNL

-286 TYKNKISNKDLE
+286 TYRNKISNKDLE
-298 NYKGITVVERKE
+298 NFINENSIGTIFYPVE
-310 NDKGKSYGEGWHTD
+310 D
-324 SSYLEKTPK
+324 S
-333 YTCLMGKIVK
+333 
-343 KDQGQTLFASQLAS
+343 
-357 YEALDQETKDKIQ
+357 
-370 NLVGIF
+370 
-376 SSAGPISVTRLEREA
+376 IS
-391 ERGTG
+391 
-396 KSKDFVAEHQIV
+396 KSKIKSLISIANKSKIPILFSRSTYPYKTIGLLINDNFDENSSNSIAFDLSSTMSAKLAGVIINQPTFLQSDGEQKVSDTVQKLQDLALSHEVQLDFENFEGNEAKIFTDQTSNYDLSIIGSNSSQSWQDR
-408 KKVGTRKTLY
+408 KVIEFVSTNSNSSLLY
-418 LSPGHTIAIKNLP
+418 IP
-431 EKESKDLLKYLFNH
+431 
-445 QTKKEFQ
+445 
-452 NSFFWEKNTIV
+452 
-463 IWDNHSVIHSAT
+463 
-475 PFQGRRMM
+475 R
-483 HRIILDA
+483 

>member
-83 KIAKQNDI
+83 KIAKQNNI
-91 LRLSSIINDSSNID
+91 LRLSSIINDSSHID

-158 GKKLREIGSDYYIVG
+158 GKKLKEIGSDYFIVG

-232 NEKNLKYL
+232 NEKNLKNL
-240 SESEFFIRNTKATS
+240 SESEFFVRNTKASS

-298 NYKGITVVERKE
+298 NFINENSIGTIFYPVEDSISKSKIKSLISIANKSKIPVLFSRSTYPYKTIGLLINDNFDQNSSNAIAFDLSSTMSAKLVGVIINQPTFLQSDGEQKVSDTVQKLQDLALSHEVQLDFE
-310 NDKGKSYGEGWHTD
+310 NFEGNEAKIFTD
-324 SSYLEKTPK
+324 QTSSYDLSII
-333 YTCLMGKIVK
+333 GSNS
-343 KDQGQTLFASQLAS
+343 SQS
-357 YEALDQETKDKIQ
+357 WQDRKVIEFVST
-370 NLVGIF
+370 NSN
-376 SSAGPISVTRLEREA
+376 SSV
-391 ERGTG
+391 
-396 KSKDFVAEHQIV
+396 
-408 KKVGTRKTLY
+408 LY
-418 LSPGHTIAIKNLP
+418 IP
-431 EKESKDLLKYLFNH
+431 
-445 QTKKEFQ
+445 
-452 NSFFWEKNTIV
+452 
-463 IWDNHSVIHSAT
+463 
-475 PFQGRRMM
+475 R
-483 HRIILDA
+483 

>member
-68 IVTLTLS
+68 IITLTLS

-91 LRLSSIINDSSNID
+91 LRLSSIINDSSNVD

-200 QSGAFSNVIN
+200 QSGAFSSVIN

-232 NEKNLKYL
+232 NEKNLKNL

-254 LKLITKEDLFDNN
+254 LKLITKEDLFENN

-298 NYKGITVVERKE
+298 NFINENSIGTIFYPVEDSISKSKIKSLISIANKSKIPVLFSRSTYPYKTIGLLINDNFDENSSNAIAFDLSSTMSAKLVGVIINQPTFLQSDGEQKVSDTVQKLQDLALSHEVQLDFE
-310 NDKGKSYGEGWHTD
+310 NFEGNEAKIFTD
-324 SSYLEKTPK
+324 QTSSYDLSII
-333 YTCLMGKIVK
+333 GSNS
-343 KDQGQTLFASQLAS
+343 SQS
-357 YEALDQETKDKIQ
+357 WQDRKVIEFVST
-370 NLVGIF
+370 NSN
-376 SSAGPISVTRLEREA
+376 SSV
-391 ERGTG
+391 
-396 KSKDFVAEHQIV
+396 
-408 KKVGTRKTLY
+408 LY
-418 LSPGHTIAIKNLP
+418 IP
-431 EKESKDLLKYLFNH
+431 
-445 QTKKEFQ
+445 
-452 NSFFWEKNTIV
+452 
-463 IWDNHSVIHSAT
+463 
-475 PFQGRRMM
+475 R
-483 HRIILDA
+483 

>member
-68 IVTLTLS
+68 IITLTLS
-75 DEVNLEIL
+75 DEVNLEIF

-91 LRLSSIINDSSNID
+91 LRLSSIINDSSNVD

-200 QSGAFSNVIN
+200 QSGAFSSVIN

-232 NEKNLKYL
+232 NEKNLKNL

-254 LKLITKEDLFDNN
+254 LKLITKEDLFENN

-298 NYKGITVVERKE
+298 NFVNENSIGTIFYPVEE
-310 NDKGKSYGEGWHTD
+310 SISKS
-324 SSYLEKTPK
+324 
-333 YTCLMGKIVK
+333 KIK
-343 KDQGQTLFASQLAS
+343 SL
-357 YEALDQETKDKIQ
+357 
-370 NLVGIF
+370 
-376 SSAGPISVTRLEREA
+376 ISVA
-391 ERGTG
+391 N
-396 KSKDFVAEHQIV
+396 KSKVPILFSRSTYPYKTIGLLINDNFNESSSNSIAFDLSSTMSAKLAGVIINQPKFLQSEGEQKVSNTVQKLQDLALSHEVQLDFENFEGNEAKIFTDQTSGYDLSIIGSNSSQSWQDR
-408 KKVGTRKTLY
+408 KVIEFVSTNSNSSVLY
-418 LSPGHTIAIKNLP
+418 IP
-431 EKESKDLLKYLFNH
+431 
-445 QTKKEFQ
+445 
-452 NSFFWEKNTIV
+452 
-463 IWDNHSVIHSAT
+463 
-475 PFQGRRMM
+475 R
-483 HRIILDA
+483 

>member
-83 KIAKQNDI
+83 KIAKQNNI
-91 LRLSSIINDSSNID
+91 LRLSSIINDSSHID

-232 NEKNLKYL
+232 NEKNLKNL

-298 NYKGITVVERKE
+298 NFINENSIGTIFYPVEDSISKSKIKSLISIANKSKIPILFSRSTYPYKTIGLLINDNFDENSSNAIAFDLSSTMSAKLVGVIINQPTFLQSDGEQKVSDTVQKLQDLALSNEVQLDFE
-310 NDKGKSYGEGWHTD
+310 NFEGNEAKIFTD
-324 SSYLEKTPK
+324 QTSSYDLSII
-333 YTCLMGKIVK
+333 GSNS
-343 KDQGQTLFASQLAS
+343 SQS
-357 YEALDQETKDKIQ
+357 WQDRKVIEFVST
-370 NLVGIF
+370 NSN
-376 SSAGPISVTRLEREA
+376 SSV
-391 ERGTG
+391 
-396 KSKDFVAEHQIV
+396 
-408 KKVGTRKTLY
+408 LY
-418 LSPGHTIAIKNLP
+418 IP
-431 EKESKDLLKYLFNH
+431 
-445 QTKKEFQ
+445 
-452 NSFFWEKNTIV
+452 
-463 IWDNHSVIHSAT
+463 
-475 PFQGRRMM
+475 R
-483 HRIILDA
+483 